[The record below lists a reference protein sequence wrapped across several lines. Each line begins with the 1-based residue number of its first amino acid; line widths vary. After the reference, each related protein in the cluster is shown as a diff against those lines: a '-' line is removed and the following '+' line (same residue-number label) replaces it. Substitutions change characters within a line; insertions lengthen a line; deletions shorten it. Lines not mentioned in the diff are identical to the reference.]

1 MMTRR
6 NQQEILIPLLVAMVM
21 IGTFWWVS
29 RTLSTVV
36 IFIPAVIISY
46 LFYFSTAR
54 KNPPV
59 PYRVLPLYLMT
70 LAVQF
75 FHFLEEYLTGFT
87 VRVAELPGQ
96 SEMVMETWII
106 FNMCAYA
113 VFVLG
118 GIALLKKNKE
128 FMIIPIFFV
137 ITYTHH
143 LFWCCAQCGW
153 SHTDLALFREFLLM
167 YNLLIINKLWTF
179 C

>member
-137 ITYTHH
+137 ITGVV
-143 LFWCCAQCGW
+143 LNAVG
-153 SHTDLALFREFLLM
+153 HT
-167 YNLLIINKLWTF
+167 LISLYLGSF
-179 C
+179 S

>member
-1 MMTRR
+1 M
-6 NQQEILIPLLVAMVM
+6 LLAFAMIV
-21 IGTFWWVS
+21 TFWSVS
-29 RTLSTVV
+29 RVLSTVM
-36 IFIPAVIISY
+36 IFIPAVLVSFI
-46 LFYFSTAR
+46 FYFFTAR
-54 KNPPV
+54 KNSPEPEK
-59 PYRVLPLYLMT
+59 VLPLYLIA

-113 VFVLG
+113 AFVLG

-137 ITYTHH
+137 IVGVVLNAVGHVLISLYVGGYFPGLYT
-143 LFWCCAQCGW
+143 
-153 SHTDLALFREFLLM
+153 ALIYFLLGPM
-167 YNLLIINKLWTF
+167 LVKRFLVAVGET
-179 C
+179 